1 MAALLF
7 LQKHAISCQFWANLM
22 SNQLFPSKLNRF
34 PSNSSPN
41 SMNPSQ
47 ISKLRQESLLAR
59 RVGLADHPRSGFLHR
74 KSTISLPSPTSGT
87 VSSASVGDGGVVSM
101 NLMDLSGWSRA
112 CGSKKSGSRR
122 SQLRDWFRGII
133 TLSPGEILA
142 FAGRLAFFGRWMIR
156 RNLKM
161 IQMGV

>member
-1 MAALLF
+1 MAALPF
-7 LQKHAISCQFWANLM
+7 CKKHAILCQFWANLM

-34 PSNSSPN
+34 PNKSPPN

-47 ISKLRQESLLAR
+47 ITKLRQESLLAR
-59 RVGLADHPRSGFLHR
+59 QVGLADHPRSGFLHR
-74 KSTISLPSPTSGT
+74 KSTISLPSPTF
-87 VSSASVGDGGVVSM
+87 VSVG
-101 NLMDLSGWSRA
+101 GWWRCSFDELDRPVRVKP
-112 CGSKKSGSRR
+112 SLWEQKSGSRR

-142 FAGRLAFFGRWMIR
+142 FACRLAFFGRWMIR

-161 IQMGV
+161 IQMRV